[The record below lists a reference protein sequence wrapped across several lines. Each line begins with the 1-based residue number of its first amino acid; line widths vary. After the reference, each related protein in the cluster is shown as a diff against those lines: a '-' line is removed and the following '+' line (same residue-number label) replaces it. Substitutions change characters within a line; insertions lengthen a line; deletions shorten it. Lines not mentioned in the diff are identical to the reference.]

1 MIPKYTQ
8 VEISKRIQKEIELSG
23 LEPVMYAEHHDYD
36 TSGYISF

>member
-23 LEPVMYAEHHDYD
+23 LEPVMYQHHDYD
-36 TSGYISF
+36 TKRYISF